1 MIIVCGAGRVGS
13 RIAKVLSENGE
24 DVVLIEKNLNTFNLL
39 KKKYKIIK
47 GSALDPKILKK
58 AGIEKAEWIVTA
70 LGEDSENLFIVFK
83 ARELNPKIKV
93 AVRVSDEESLESFE
107 RSNVDLMVMPEVVGG
122 IHLANAILG
131 RESKEKIVRKK

>member
-13 RIAKVLSENGE
+13 RIAKVLKDNGV
-24 DVVLIEKNLNTFNLL
+24 DFVIIEKNPKVVELL

-58 AGIEKAEWIVTA
+58 AGIDKADWIVAA
-70 LGEDSENLFIVFK
+70 LGEDSENLFITFK

-107 RSNVDLMVMPEVVGG
+107 RSDVDLIVMPEVVGG
-122 IHLANAILG
+122 IYLANAIIG
-131 RESKEKIVRKK
+131 KKPKEKIVRRK